1 MHGAAREKMMRTT
14 SLCRWLTGVVLFNLF
29 VFTAAIAQQGDVP
42 NRGEPLENLTTG
54 GQPDAASLEA
64 LAASGFT
71 TVIDLRGPTED
82 RGFDEQAAVEELGM
96 SYVSLPVDGAN
107 GVTFENAA
115 VLNRFLSE
123 AEGPVLLHCGSGNRA
138 GALLT
143 LSEKLNGADDEA
155 AIAVGRAGGLRGL
168 EPTVRERLR
177 SGPTP

>member
-1 MHGAAREKMMRTT
+1 MMRTT

-143 LSEKLNGADDEA
+143 LSEKLNGADDET